1 MKAKNF
7 LFVGI
12 LLFAFGPTR
21 TALGGTNQL
30 AWSAVTTYT
39 DGSPIEAGQTVS
51 YKAYWTQDPW
61 LAAETLRPLVSSTT
75 ATSATFD
82 PAADGM
88 TGYQTVYFTVKT
100 VVGTGT
106 ESTFSDALP
115 WNPPAAISGSPS
127 APADLG
133 LTRVA
138 TSTSSG
144 TWQLSWGPVTTYA
157 NGTPIQ
163 GKTVRYA
170 IFWTADAGLST
181 ASLTPL
187 ASSTTQTSLTFDPAA
202 SGMTGDQRV
211 YFAVRSVLDTGEESA
226 LSSALSWRVS
236 NQGPGTPGNG
246 RIVRKNKK

>member
-7 LFVGI
+7 FFVGI
-12 LLFAFGPTR
+12 LLFAFGLTR
-21 TALGGTNQL
+21 AALGETRQL

-61 LAAETLRPLVSSTT
+61 LDAETLRSLVSSTT

-82 PAADGM
+82 PAAEGIV
-88 TGYQTVYFTVKT
+88 GYQTVYFTVKT

-106 ESTFSDALP
+106 ESPFSAALP
-115 WNPPAAISGSPS
+115 WDPPAVIPGAPS

-133 LTRVA
+133 ITRIA

-157 NGTPIQ
+157 NGTSIQ

-170 IFWTADAGLST
+170 IFWTTDAGLPT

-187 ASSTTQTSLTFDPAA
+187 ASPTTQTTLTFDPAA
-202 SGMTGDQRV
+202 SGMTGGQRV
-211 YFAVRSVLDTGEESA
+211 YFAAKAVLDTGEESA
-226 LSSALSWRVS
+226 LSAALSWSVS
-236 NQGPGTPGNG
+236 NKGPGAPGNG
-246 RIVRKNKK
+246 RMVRKNKK